1 MTPRPKKPEYK
12 RPEMG
17 PGSEV
22 RSLTLRQRIQL
33 GIAAWD
39 RDDFETA
46 LQHFSAVIKKN
57 PTFADIRNKA
67 GLCEAMMG
75 NPHSA
80 LEQFDAALAIN
91 EDYAEAHLNKA
102 IVLNEVGRFEDAW
115 VSFKRAS
122 ELDTRDDSSFPSD
135 GGNKLA
141 IAHARTGDIYLAADR
156 PIDAATE
163 YEKALSVR
171 ARFADIRTKLA
182 EAYLEVGRIDD
193 ARTQLETILEE
204 RPEFTGARMRLGVVL
219 HKQGDL
225 KGARSAWERCSEERP
240 DDSRVRAYLAGLEV
254 PSSQGKGD
262 GKGD

>member
-17 PGSEV
+17 PGSET
-22 RSLTLRQRIQL
+22 RTFSLKQMIQI

-39 RDDFETA
+39 RDDFEVA
-46 LQHFSAVIKKN
+46 LENFAAVIKQN
-57 PTFADIRNKA
+57 PNFADIRNKA

-75 NPHSA
+75 NPQAA

-102 IVLNEVGRFEDAW
+102 IVLNEMGRFEEAW

-122 ELDTRDDSSFPSD
+122 ELDTRDDSTFPSD

-141 IAHARTGDIYLAADR
+141 IAHAKTGDIYLAADR
-156 PIDAATE
+156 PIDAAVE
-163 YEKALSVR
+163 YEKALGVR
-171 ARFADIRTKLA
+171 SRFADIRTKLA
-182 EAYLEVGRIDD
+182 EAYLEVGRIDN
-193 ARTQLETILEE
+193 ARGELETILKE

-225 KGARSAWERCSEERP
+225 EGARRAWEQCAEERP
-240 DDSRVRAYLAGLEV
+240 DDSRVRAYLASLDLADSDDE
-254 PSSQGKGD
+254 GD
-262 GKGD
+262 